1 MTENQ
6 VLNEI
11 NRFIEN
17 EIAFEEFED
26 WIIFNLDDAG
36 EAVDQIR
43 ELDSLLVELQQNVI
57 TDKQFVDAMITKVR
71 IAETIERTDL
81 VISQE
86 SYENLS
92 TSINETVFAPR
103 IPTGLD
109 REVVVP
115 FALR

>member
-17 EIAFEEFED
+17 EIAFEAFED
-26 WIIFNLDDAG
+26 WIISHLDEAG
-36 EAVDQIR
+36 EAVDQVR
-43 ELDSLLVELQQNVI
+43 KLDSLLVELQQNVI
-57 TDKQFVDAMITKVR
+57 TEKQFVDAMITKVR
-71 IAETIERTDL
+71 IAETVESTDL
-81 VISQE
+81 VSDEE
-86 SYENLS
+86 SHGDLS
-92 TSINETVFAPR
+92 ASLNKTVLAPR

-115 FALR
+115 FAWR

>member
-71 IAETIERTDL
+71 IAETIESTDL
-81 VISQE
+81 VICQE
-86 SYENLS
+86 SYESLS

-109 REVVVP
+109 REIVVP

>member
-26 WIIFNLDDAG
+26 WIISNLDDAG

-57 TDKQFVDAMITKVR
+57 TDKQFVDAMITKIR
-71 IAETIERTDL
+71 IAETIESTDL
-81 VISQE
+81 VIDQE
-86 SYENLS
+86 SHEDLS
-92 TSINETVFAPR
+92 TSINETVFAP
-103 IPTGLD
+103 
-109 REVVVP
+109 
-115 FALR
+115 

>member
-26 WIIFNLDDAG
+26 WILSNLDDAG

-71 IAETIERTDL
+71 IAETIESTDL

-86 SYENLS
+86 SYEDLS
-92 TSINETVFAPR
+92 TSINETVFAPS
-103 IPTGLD
+103 IPTG
-109 REVVVP
+109 
-115 FALR
+115 

>member
-26 WIIFNLDDAG
+26 WIISNLDDAG

-71 IAETIERTDL
+71 IAETIESTDL

-86 SYENLS
+86 SYEDLS
-92 TSINETVFAPR
+92 TSINETVFAPS
-103 IPTGLD
+103 IPTG
-109 REVVVP
+109 
-115 FALR
+115 

>member
-26 WIIFNLDDAG
+26 WIISNLDDAG
-36 EAVDQIR
+36 AAVDQIR

-71 IAETIERTDL
+71 IAETIESTDL

-86 SYENLS
+86 SYEDLS
-92 TSINETVFAPR
+92 TSINETVFAPS
-103 IPTGLD
+103 IPTG
-109 REVVVP
+109 
-115 FALR
+115 